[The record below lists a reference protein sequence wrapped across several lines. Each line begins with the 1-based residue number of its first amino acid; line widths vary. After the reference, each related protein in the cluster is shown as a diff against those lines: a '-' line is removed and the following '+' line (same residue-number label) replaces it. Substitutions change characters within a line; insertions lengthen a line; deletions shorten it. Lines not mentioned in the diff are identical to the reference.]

1 MIPKLIRLGIETTL
15 KIICEEIT
23 IRNIQIVNKNDKFN
37 GIVDELYIKA
47 ENIIFNKINISNIN
61 INIRDLVFRF
71 PFNNKEFFV
80 DNCCAEIHMRLT
92 KDNIN
97 KTLFNYKWKK
107 LKTLIESFI
116 LMSFQSIEINNKS
129 IYFVPFA
136 GMPDKN
142 IFYTL
147 QNEKN
152 SISLVNKI
160 NQEKLFILN
169 DKNISIKNLFIYE
182 SYIEIELISKIIFN

>member
-15 KIICEEIT
+15 KIICEKIT

-37 GIVDELYIKA
+37 GNVYKLYIKA

-61 INIRDLVFRF
+61 INIRDLVYRF
-71 PFNNKEFFV
+71 TFDNKEFFV
-80 DNCCAEIHMRLT
+80 DNYCASIHMRLT

-107 LKTLIESFI
+107 LKTLVESFI

-129 IYFVPFA
+129 IYFVH
-136 GMPDKN
+136 
-142 IFYTL
+142 
-147 QNEKN
+147 
-152 SISLVNKI
+152 
-160 NQEKLFILN
+160 
-169 DKNISIKNLFIYE
+169 
-182 SYIEIELISKIIFN
+182 